1 MELRL
6 RCVNF
11 AVNLNILQ
19 MRTSL
24 KLKLNK
30 DRILNCGKYPLV
42 FQIIHRRQKRLI
54 YTDIRLFEES
64 FDGERQ
70 RVISSDRQ
78 RFKRSELYKINEQ
91 LRQTRVQIESMVEY
105 ITDRTTSFTVDNITS
120 LYNRRK
126 GNIFLFTFI
135 EHIIEQSRTLEKFGT
150 ANNYQSTL
158 RVFEQYLKS
167 DNLKFTDID
176 QKLIKEFDIFLQKR
190 KLKQNSIAFYINN
203 LRTIYN
209 KAAEDGVFELPQ
221 GGSPFDKVCV
231 KRVKTIKRALPV
243 DVVRRIMELDL
254 SSSREMELSRDL
266 FMFSFYSRGM
276 PLVDVLNLRKK
287 DIDYNA
293 FHYFRRK
300 TKTLIK
306 VGLTPQI
313 QQMIDKYNTGGEYIF
328 SFLSSQNSAQ
338 ENYKKYRN
346 ILVWQNN
353 TLKKIA
359 EMVGVSQNLT
369 TYVARHSWATVAK
382 EKGISVAVISEGL
395 GHSSENVTN
404 VYLKSFEQGVLDEAN
419 SQVSLL

>member
-1 MELRL
+1 MG
-6 RCVNF
+6 
-11 AVNLNILQ
+11 
-19 MRTSL
+19 TSL

-42 FQIIHRRQKRLI
+42 FQIIHRRQRRLI
-54 YTDIRLFEES
+54 YTDIKLVEES
-64 FDGERQ
+64 FDAEKQ
-70 RVISSDRQ
+70 QVISSERQ
-78 RFKRSELYKINEQ
+78 RFKRSELYKINER
-91 LRQTRVQIESMVEY
+91 LRQTRVEIESMVEY
-105 ITDRTTSFTVDNITS
+105 IANKTTPFTVDNITW

-126 GNIFLFTFI
+126 GDIYLFTFL
-135 EHIIEQSRTLEKFGT
+135 EYIIEQNKALEKFGT

-167 DNLKFTDID
+167 DKLKFTDID
-176 QKLIKEFDIFLQKR
+176 QRLLKEFNIFLQKR

-209 KAAEDGVFELPQ
+209 KAVEDGVFELPQ
-221 GGSPFDKVCV
+221 SGSPFDKFWV
-231 KRVKTIKRALPV
+231 KRTKTIKRALPI
-243 DVVRRIMELDL
+243 DIVRRIMELDL
-254 SSSREMELSRDL
+254 SQRREMELSRDL

-276 PLVDVLNLRKK
+276 PLVDVLNFRRK
-287 DIDYNA
+287 DIDNNS

-313 QQMIDKYNTGGEYIF
+313 QQIIDKHHSDGEYVF
-328 SFLSSQNSAQ
+328 PFLNSKNSAQ

-353 TLKKIA
+353 MLKKIA
-359 EMVGVSQNLT
+359 HMVGVSQNLT

-382 EKGISVAVISEGL
+382 EKGISVAIISEGL
-395 GHSSENVTN
+395 GHSSESVTN
-404 VYLKSFEQGVLDEAN
+404 VYLKSFAQDVLDQAN
-419 SQVSLL
+419 SEVSQL

>member
-1 MELRL
+1 M
-6 RCVNF
+6 
-11 AVNLNILQ
+11 I
-19 MRTSL
+19 TSL

-42 FQIIHRRQKRLI
+42 FQIIHRRQRRLI
-54 YTDIRLFEES
+54 YTDIRLLEQS
-64 FDGERQ
+64 FDAEKQ
-70 RVISSDRQ
+70 RVVSSEQQ
-78 RFKRSELYKINEQ
+78 RFKRSELYKINER
-91 LRQTRVQIESMVEY
+91 LRQTRAEIESMVVY
-105 ITDRTTSFTVDNITS
+105 VADRTASFTVDNVTS

-126 GNIFLFTFI
+126 GDIYLFTFF
-135 EHIIEQSRTLEKFGT
+135 EYIIEQNRSLEKFGT

-158 RVFEQYLKS
+158 SVFRLYLKS
-167 DNLKFTDID
+167 EKLKFTDID

-209 KAAEDGVFELPQ
+209 KAAQDGVFELSQ

-231 KRVKTIKRALPV
+231 KRTKTIKRALPV

-254 SSSREMELSRDL
+254 SESRDMELSRDL

-276 PLVDVLNLRKK
+276 PLVDVLNLRRK
-287 DIDYNA
+287 DIDNNA

-300 TKTLIK
+300 TKTLIR

-313 QQMIDKYNTGGEYIF
+313 QQIIDRHNSDGEYIF
-328 SFLSSQNSAQ
+328 PFLSSKNSAQ

-346 ILVWQNN
+346 VLVWQNN

-359 EMVGVSQNLT
+359 EKVGVSQNLT

-395 GHSSENVTN
+395 GHSTESVTN

>member
-1 MELRL
+1 
-6 RCVNF
+6 
-11 AVNLNILQ
+11 

-42 FQIIHRRQKRLI
+42 FQIIHRRQRRLI
-54 YTDIRLFEES
+54 YTDVQLFGES
-64 FDGERQ
+64 FDTEKQQVISSERQ
-70 RVISSDRQ
+70 RIKS
-78 RFKRSELYKINEQ
+78 SELYKINQ
-91 LRQTRVQIESMVEY
+91 RLRQIRSEIESMVQY
-105 ITDRTTSFTVDNITS
+105 IVDKTTSFTVDDITS

-126 GNIFLFTFI
+126 ENIYLFTFF
-135 EHIIEQSRTLEKFGT
+135 EYIIEQNRALEKFGT

-167 DNLKFTDID
+167 DKLKFTDID
-176 QKLIKEFDIFLQKR
+176 LRLLKEFDIFLQKR

-209 KAAEDGVFELPQ
+209 KAAQDGVFELPK

-231 KRVKTIKRALPV
+231 KRTKTIKRALPV

-254 SSSREMELSRDL
+254 SQSREMELSRDL

-276 PLVDVLNLRKK
+276 PLVDVLNLTRK
-287 DIDYNA
+287 DIDNNS

-313 QQMIDKYNTGGEYIF
+313 QQIIDKHNHDGEYIF
-328 SFLSSQNSAQ
+328 SFLSNKNSSQ
-338 ENYKKYRN
+338 ENYTKYRN
-346 ILVWQNN
+346 VLVWQNN
-353 TLKKIA
+353 MLKRIA
-359 EMVGVSQNLT
+359 QMVGVSQNLT

-382 EKGISVAVISEGL
+382 EKGISVAIISEGL
-395 GHSSENVTN
+395 GHSTESVTN
-404 VYLKSFEQGVLDEAN
+404 VYLKSFEQDVLDEAN

>member
-1 MELRL
+1 
-6 RCVNF
+6 
-11 AVNLNILQ
+11 

-24 KLKLNK
+24 KLKLNQ

-42 FQIIHRRQKRLI
+42 FQIIHRRQRRLI
-54 YTDIRLFEES
+54 YTGIRLAVES
-64 FDGERQ
+64 FDTEKEQ
-70 RVISSDRQ
+70 VISSEQQ
-78 RFKRSELYKINEQ
+78 RFKRSELKKMNEH
-91 LRQTRVQIESMVEY
+91 LHQTRVEIESMVEY
-105 ITDRTTSFTVDNITS
+105 IVDKTSSFTVDNITS
-120 LYNRRK
+120 LYNRRRE
-126 GNIFLFTFI
+126 NIYFFTFL
-135 EHIIEQSRTLEKFGT
+135 EHTIEQNRAVEKFGT
-150 ANNYQSTL
+150 ASNYLSTL
-158 RVFEQYLKS
+158 RVFRYYLKS
-167 DNLKFTDID
+167 EKLKFTDID

-190 KLKQNSIAFYINN
+190 KIKQNSIAFYINN

-209 KAAEDGVFELPQ
+209 KASEDGVFEVPQ

-231 KRVKTIKRALPV
+231 KRAKTIKRALPV

-254 SSSREMELSRDL
+254 SSCREMELSRDL

-276 PLVDVLNLRKK
+276 PLVDVLNLRRK
-287 DIDYNA
+287 DIDNNS

-306 VGLTPQI
+306 VGLTPQL
-313 QQMIDKYNTGGEYIF
+313 QQIIDKYDSEGEYIF
-328 SFLSSQNSAQ
+328 PFLSNKSSAQ

-346 ILVWQNN
+346 VLVWQNN

-359 EMVGVSQNLT
+359 GKVGVSQNLT

-395 GHSSENVTN
+395 GHSTESVTN

>member
-1 MELRL
+1 
-6 RCVNF
+6 
-11 AVNLNILQ
+11 

-24 KLKLNK
+24 KLKLNR

-42 FQIIHRRQKRLI
+42 FQIIHRRQRRLI
-54 YTDIRLFEES
+54 YTDIHLFDDS
-64 FDGERQ
+64 FDDEKQQIISSERQ
-70 RVISSDRQ
+70 H
-78 RFKRSELYKINEQ
+78 FKRTELSKMNES
-91 LRQTRVQIESMVEY
+91 LRQIRREIESMIEY
-105 ITDRTTSFTVDNITS
+105 IAAKTTSFTVDNITS

-126 GNIFLFTFI
+126 GYIYFFTFL
-135 EHIIEQSRTLEKFGT
+135 ECVIEQNRTLEKFGT

-158 RVFEQYLKS
+158 RVFEKYLKS
-167 DNLKFTDID
+167 DKLKFTDVD

-209 KAAEDGVFELPQ
+209 KAAEDGIFDLPQ
-221 GGSPFDKVCV
+221 GGSPFDKISV
-231 KRVKTIKRALPV
+231 KRTKTIKRALPV
-243 DVVRRIMELDL
+243 EVVRRIMELDI
-254 SSSREMELSRDL
+254 SDSREMELSRDL

-287 DIDYNA
+287 DIDNNS

-306 VGLTPQI
+306 VGITPQI
-313 QQMIDKYNTGGEYIF
+313 QQIIDKYSGLREYIF
-328 SFLSSQNSAQ
+328 PILSSEKSAQ

-395 GHSSENVTN
+395 GHSTESVTN

>member
-1 MELRL
+1 MK
-6 RCVNF
+6 
-11 AVNLNILQ
+11 
-19 MRTSL
+19 TSL

-42 FQIIHRRQKRLI
+42 FQIIHRRQRRLI
-54 YTDIRLFEES
+54 YTDIQLFEES
-64 FDGERQ
+64 FDAEKQ
-70 RVISSDRQ
+70 QVISSERQ
-78 RFKRSELYKINEQ
+78 RFKRAELSKMNKSLCQIKAE
-91 LRQTRVQIESMVEY
+91 IESMVEY
-105 ITDRTTSFTVDNITS
+105 IAEETSSFTVDNITS

-126 GNIFLFTFI
+126 GDIYIFTFL
-135 EHIIEQSRTLEKFGT
+135 EYIIQQNRDLEKFGT

-167 DNLKFTDID
+167 DRLKFTDID
-176 QKLIKEFDIFLQKR
+176 TKLLKDFDVFLQKR

-203 LRTIYN
+203 IRTIYN
-209 KAAEDGVFELPQ
+209 KAAEDGIFELPP

-231 KRVKTIKRALPV
+231 KRTKTIKRALSV
-243 DVVRRIMELDL
+243 DIIRRIMELDL
-254 SSSREMELSRDL
+254 SSCKEMELSRDL

-287 DIDYNA
+287 DINNNS

-300 TKTLIK
+300 TKTLIT

-313 QQMIDKYNTGGEYIF
+313 QQIIDKHDSDGEYIF

-338 ENYKKYRN
+338 ENYRKYRN
-346 ILVWQNN
+346 VLVWQNN
-353 TLKKIA
+353 MLKKIA
-359 EMVGVSQNLT
+359 GMVGVSRNLT

-395 GHSSENVTN
+395 GHSTENMTN
-404 VYLKSFEQGVLDEAN
+404 IYLKSFEQGVLNDAN

>member
-1 MELRL
+1 
-6 RCVNF
+6 
-11 AVNLNILQ
+11 

-42 FQIIHRRQKRLI
+42 FQIIHRRQRRLI
-54 YTDIRLFEES
+54 YTDIQLFEES
-64 FDGERQ
+64 FDVEKQ
-70 RVISSDRQ
+70 QVISSERQ
-78 RFKRSELYKINEQ
+78 RFKREELSKMNER
-91 LRQTRVQIESMVEY
+91 LRQTRVEIESMVEY
-105 ITDRTTSFTVDNITS
+105 IADKSLSFTVDNITS

-126 GNIFLFTFI
+126 GDIYVFTFS
-135 EHIIEQSRTLEKFGT
+135 ERIIEQSRALEKFGT

-158 RVFEQYLKS
+158 SVFRRYLKS
-167 DNLKFTDID
+167 EKLKFTDID
-176 QKLIKEFDIFLQKR
+176 QRLIKEFDIFLQKR

-209 KAAEDGVFELPQ
+209 KAAEDGIFEFPQ

-231 KRVKTIKRALPV
+231 KRTKTIKRALPV

-254 SSSREMELSRDL
+254 SDSKDMELSRDL

-276 PLVDVLNLRKK
+276 PLVDVLNLKRK
-287 DIDYNA
+287 DIDNNA

-300 TKTLIK
+300 TTTLIK

-313 QQMIDKYNTGGEYIF
+313 QQIIDKHNCGGEYIF
-328 SFLSSQNSAQ
+328 SFLSSKNSAQ

-359 EMVGVSQNLT
+359 EKVGVSQNLT

-395 GHSSENVTN
+395 GHSTENVTN

-419 SQVSLL
+419 SRVSLL

>member
-1 MELRL
+1 
-6 RCVNF
+6 
-11 AVNLNILQ
+11 

-42 FQIIHRRQKRLI
+42 FQIIHGRQRRLI
-54 YTDIRLFEES
+54 YTDIKLFEES
-64 FDGERQ
+64 FDAEKQ
-70 RVISSDRQ
+70 QVVSSLRQ
-78 RFKRSELYKINEQ
+78 RFKRSELHKINES
-91 LRQTRVQIESMVEY
+91 LRQIRHEIESMVKY
-105 ITDRTTSFTVDNITS
+105 IADKATSFTVDNITS
-120 LYNRRK
+120 LYNRHK
-126 GNIFLFTFI
+126 GDIYLFTFL
-135 EHIIEQSRTLEKFGT
+135 EHIIEQNLTLEKYGT

-158 RVFEQYLKS
+158 RIFEQFLKS
-167 DNLKFTDID
+167 DKLKFTDINQRLLKD
-176 QKLIKEFDIFLQKR
+176 FNIFLQKR

-209 KAAEDGVFELPQ
+209 KAAEEGVFELPQ

-231 KRVKTIKRALPV
+231 KRTKTIKRALPV

-254 SSSREMELSRDL
+254 SHSREMELSRDM

-276 PLVDVLNLRKK
+276 PIVDVLNFRRK
-287 DIDYNA
+287 DIDDNS
-293 FHYFRRK
+293 FHYYRRK

-313 QQMIDKYNTGGEYIF
+313 QQLIDKHNNGGEYVF
-328 SFLSSQNSAQ
+328 PFLTSKNSAQ

-346 ILVWQNN
+346 VLVWQNN
-353 TLKKIA
+353 MLKKIA
-359 EMVGVSQNLT
+359 DMVGVSQNLT

-382 EKGISVAVISEGL
+382 EKGISVAIISEGL
-395 GHSSENVTN
+395 GHSTENMTN
-404 VYLKSFEQGVLDEAN
+404 IYLKSFEQGVLDEAN

>member
-1 MELRL
+1 M
-6 RCVNF
+6 
-11 AVNLNILQ
+11 
-19 MRTSL
+19 TSL

-42 FQIIHRRQKRLI
+42 FQIIHRRQRRLI
-54 YTDIRLFEES
+54 YTDIRLIEES
-64 FDGERQ
+64 FDAEKQ
-70 RVISSDRQ
+70 QVISSEQ
-78 RFKRSELYKINEQ
+78 QHFKRTELSKMNER
-91 LRQTRVQIESMVEY
+91 LRQIRAEIESMIEY
-105 ITDRTTSFTVDNITS
+105 IADKTASFTVDNITS

-126 GNIFLFTFI
+126 GDIYLFTFL
-135 EHIIEQSRTLEKFGT
+135 EYIIEQNIALEKYGT

-158 RVFEQYLKS
+158 RVFEQYFKS
-167 DNLKFTDID
+167 DRLKFTDID
-176 QKLIKEFDIFLQKR
+176 TKLLKEFDIFLQKR

-209 KAAEDGVFELPQ
+209 KAAEDGVFALPQ

-231 KRVKTIKRALPV
+231 KRTKTIKRALPV

-254 SSSREMELSRDL
+254 SDSKDMELSRDL

-276 PLVDVLNLRKK
+276 PFVDVLNLRRK
-287 DIDYNA
+287 DIDNNS

-306 VGLTPQI
+306 VGITPQI
-313 QQMIDKYNTGGEYIF
+313 EQIIDRYNSGGEYVF
-328 SFLSSQNSAQ
+328 PFLNSKNNVQ

-353 TLKKIA
+353 KLKNIA
-359 EMVGVSQNLT
+359 KVAGIGQNLT

-382 EKGISVAVISEGL
+382 EKGISVAIISEGL
-395 GHSSENVTN
+395 GHSTESVTN